1 MIVNRQLVAIYMY
14 AYGHIFIRAGLTI
27 CIAKTVA
34 AEDADKNR
42 YQQTTMRCYGSFAQ
56 KQA

>member
-14 AYGHIFIRAGLTI
+14 AYGHIFIRGGLT
-27 CIAKTVA
+27 IAKTVA

-42 YQQTTMRCYGSFAQ
+42 YQQTTMRCYGSFA
-56 KQA
+56 